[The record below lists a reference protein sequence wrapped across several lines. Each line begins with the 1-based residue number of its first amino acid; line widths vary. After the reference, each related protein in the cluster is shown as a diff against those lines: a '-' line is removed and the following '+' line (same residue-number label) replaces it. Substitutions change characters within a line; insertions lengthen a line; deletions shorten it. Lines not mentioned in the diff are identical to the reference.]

1 MCPIG
6 LELVSYRSI
15 VRTHLIGLELVCAT
29 CPIGLELVSYRSIV
43 RTHLIGLELV
53 CATCPIGL
61 GLTGVP
67 VFNVNNNCSS
77 GSTALMMASL
87 LIKSGYDCTMAVGEE

>member
-29 CPIGLELVSYRSIV
+29 CPIGLELVYCVSYRS
-43 RTHLIGLELV
+43 R
-53 CATCPIGL
+53 A
-61 GLTGVP
+61 GV
-67 VFNVNNNCSS
+67 
-77 GSTALMMASL
+77 L
-87 LIKSGYDCTMAVGEE
+87 